1 MCGIRFALLFL
12 ILLLLAP
19 DPAEAQQRSGV
30 RAQGREIIQEQNAAP
45 TTSGATSQVLDFRE
59 EMRRFVQSIG
69 KFARGHRPDFMV
81 IPENGLELLVKIDPS
96 DPDVRHLARTY
107 MRSINGIVQDGLFYG
122 VPELDKPT
130 EEKRRESLLPLARI
144 AKKAGL
150 KVLVKDYVKTPRTV
164 DAARRQAAKEG
175 FIFFG
180 SPSRGLDMATV
191 PTYPRRP
198 YGESANSV
206 VSLKSVNNYL
216 MIRESSGFGRVDEF
230 ALKMHEN
237 NFDLVVVNIFHSLGK
252 PLSRQAVETLKYKKL
267 GAKRLVFAYVDIAS
281 AASDDFFWKDHWRE
295 GSPGWISAAV
305 PGNPDRY
312 FVQYWH
318 PEWRQIISGDANSY
332 IYGVVRQ
339 GFDGVIL
346 GGMDTFRYFEG
357 GLDALA
363 QQ

>member
-1 MCGIRFALLFL
+1 MMCGIRFALLFL

-150 KVLVKDYVKTPRTV
+150 KVLVGTCSWNASV
-164 DAARRQAAKEG
+164 D
-175 FIFFG
+175 
-180 SPSRGLDMATV
+180 L
-191 PTYPRRP
+191 
-198 YGESANSV
+198 
-206 VSLKSVNNYL
+206 SVNGGPSNA
-216 MIRESSGFGRVDEF
+216 SW
-230 ALKMHEN
+230 
-237 NFDLVVVNIFHSLGK
+237 K
-252 PLSRQAVETLKYKKL
+252 PPHPDVIPYEEPFPY
-267 GAKRLVFAYVDIAS
+267 LVFQVLLPVLCICC
-281 AASDDFFWKDHWRE
+281 
-295 GSPGWISAAV
+295 P
-305 PGNPDRY
+305 
-312 FVQYWH
+312 
-318 PEWRQIISGDANSY
+318 
-332 IYGVVRQ
+332 
-339 GFDGVIL
+339 
-346 GGMDTFRYFEG
+346 
-357 GLDALA
+357 ALA
-363 QQ
+363 ACIRNF